1 MDIVERLVKLADEC
15 LIADDAYTGDGAM
28 FHEAAEEIRKLRAAL
43 REIEEQA
50 TAWRPPRYSWF
61 GETAHA
67 ALAPPPQR
75 EYDPNVA
82 PCDDAE
88 FGMKP

>member
-1 MDIVERLVKLADEC
+1 MNQNQIKTLEDLRSYLWEKLHFIDMDTVDEVLDVVKKHRRL
-15 LIADDAYTGDGAM
+15 
-28 FHEAAEEIRKLRAAL
+28 LRD
-43 REIEEQA
+43 
-50 TAWRPPRYSWF
+50 
-61 GETAHA
+61 HA
-67 ALAPPPQR
+67 PANER